1 MLLNIDNLED
11 KPSTEN
17 SREGNNKEVINYHSL
32 MDLDKSDSLG
42 NKKYVDILE
51 DKVKISIRFRGRE
64 MAHQD
69 IGRKQ
74 LERIIED
81 TAEISNV
88 EQHPKME
95 GRQMGMLLGP
105 KKKK

>member
-51 DKVKISIRFRGRE
+51 DKVKISSSKT
-64 MAHQD
+64 
-69 IGRKQ
+69 IGLMGSWGSGKSS
-74 LERIIED
+74 IIF
-81 TAEISNV
+81 T
-88 EQHPKME
+88 
-95 GRQMGMLLGP
+95 L
-105 KKKK
+105 

>member
-51 DKVKISIRFRGRE
+51 DKVKISSSKT
-64 MAHQD
+64 
-69 IGRKQ
+69 IGLMDLCTCLILTR
-74 LERIIED
+74 
-81 TAEISNV
+81 
-88 EQHPKME
+88 EQHLILLQNQFIAIVKM
-95 GRQMGMLLGP
+95 L
-105 KKKK
+105 